1 MNVNF
6 HVLSKISSY
15 PRLNYMRKLDLSEF
29 GYVIRIISIRLIV
42 HFFFFRG
49 EVPTFLIKYSESKK
63 LNDLKLKSLVS
74 LSHAW
79 MNEEGGGG
87 KELFVKYA
95 TVLK

>member
-1 MNVNF
+1 M
-6 HVLSKISSY
+6 
-15 PRLNYMRKLDLSEF
+15 
-29 GYVIRIISIRLIV
+29 
-42 HFFFFRG
+42 
-49 EVPTFLIKYSESKK
+49 PTFLIKYSESKK

-79 MNEEGGGG
+79 MNEEGGG